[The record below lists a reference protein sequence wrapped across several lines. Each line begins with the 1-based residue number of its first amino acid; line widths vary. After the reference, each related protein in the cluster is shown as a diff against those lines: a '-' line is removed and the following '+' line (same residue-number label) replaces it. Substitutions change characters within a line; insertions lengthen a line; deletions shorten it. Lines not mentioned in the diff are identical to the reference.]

1 VILAGNRALRFFTA
15 VGLATLGLLAGP
27 ARAQLAQL
35 AGPLVQLIDADERDD
50 HTNVTV
56 EFSCSVRYVANIPA
70 SRGSSTVI
78 QLRLGPDCGASAAA
92 IPETPLVGGS
102 SALNITARAESAGLG
117 NVALTLAWGKELNF
131 VLAPTSDGR
140 GLRVRLLRAGRGA
153 IGKVGVNEAPEAPEG
168 YAVNLVSS
176 RQPIDAAAVQAA
188 ATALQTKA
196 YVSEL
201 DIDDTHWYRL
211 RVGPFTSRKEAER
224 VLRAASQQYPR
235 AWIGINDETSTE
247 VMATAHAA
255 TPTASAGPVDP
266 PLPDAE
272 RKKLLRDAQ
281 AAIKHRKFPQAIE
294 LLTKLLRQP
303 EYPDRQMAQELLGL
317 TQQRA
322 GHLALAK
329 QAYEDYLQRYPDGLG
344 APRIRNRLRT
354 LAAAGRG
361 ARSTGDFGGGDRE
374 LGWSKTGIA
383 SVLYQNGQDHV
394 EVGGTSTDLTS
405 VNVLLTDADL
415 LVRHRGFRY
424 DFATRVSG
432 GYTHQ
437 LGSTGASSG
446 AGGAGSGRVNAA
458 YVELADRQAGL
469 SGRFGRQSHAGDG
482 ILGIFDGAFLSWQ
495 WKPTLTF
502 NAAAGLPADTGRSGV
517 STDRQFVAL
526 SADFGT
532 FRQAWD
538 FGVFA
543 VGQQI
548 SGNADRRAVG
558 FETRYFVPGRTAV
571 LLVDYDFNFQA
582 LNSAILMG
590 NWALPG
596 RWVLAFDVDHRRS
609 PVLMLRNALIGQPV
623 TDFSALEQLFTP
635 AEIEQ
640 LAQDRTPVTDALSLS
655 LSRPLSER
663 WQLMI
668 DAFGMRTGASPESGG
683 VVATPSTGIDR
694 SLQLQLVGSSLMRA
708 SDLHFFGA
716 RVEQSPTQRSAML
729 MWNARF
735 PIVGAWRIGPRLRV
749 ERRESD
755 TTQSTQML
763 YLPEIRIDWSSQ
775 KSIFEF
781 NAGGE
786 IGKQDLPADTQK
798 TRRLYFLLG
807 YRLRF

>member
-1 VILAGNRALRFFTA
+1 MLAG
-15 VGLATLGLLAGP
+15 VAGANGP
-27 ARAQLAQL
+27 VRAQL

-50 HTNVTV
+50 HTNVAV
-56 EFSCSVRYVANIPA
+56 EFACSVRYVANVPA

-78 QLRLGPDCGASAAA
+78 QLRLGPDCGSGAAA
-92 IPETPLVGGS
+92 IPATPLVGGS
-102 SALNITARAESAGLG
+102 SALSITARIESAGLG
-117 NVALTLAWGKELNF
+117 DVALTLGWGKELNF

-140 GLRVRLLRAGRGA
+140 GLRLRLLRAGRGA
-153 IGKVGVNEAPEAPEG
+153 IARVGVNEAPEAPEG

-188 ATALQTKA
+188 ATALQSSA

-211 RVGPFTSRKEAER
+211 RVGPFTSRKEADR
-224 VLRAASQQYPR
+224 VLRVAVQQYPR
-235 AWIGINDETSTE
+235 AWIGINDETNEGVSA
-247 VMATAHAA
+247 VVKSAV
-255 TPTASAGPVDP
+255 PTASAGPTDP
-266 PLPDAE
+266 PIPDAE
-272 RKKLLRDAQ
+272 RRKLLREAQ
-281 AAIKHRKFPQAIE
+281 AAIKQRKFPQAVE

-303 EYPDRQMAQELLGL
+303 EFPDRQLAQELLGL

-329 QAYEDYLQRYPDGLG
+329 SAYEEYLQRYPDGLA

-361 ARSTGDFGGGDRE
+361 ARATGDFGGGDRE
-374 LGWSKTGIA
+374 LGWSMSGTA
-383 SVLYQNGQDHV
+383 SLLYQNGQDHV
-394 EVGGTSTDLTS
+394 EVGGTSTDTTA
-405 VNVLLTDADL
+405 VNVLLTDADVL
-415 LVRHRGFRY
+415 ARHRGFRY
-424 DFATRVSG
+424 DFSARASG

-437 LGSTGASSG
+437 LGGAASGGSTSST
-446 AGGAGSGRVNAA
+446 GSGRVSAFYA
-458 YVELADRQAGL
+458 ELADRQLGL
-469 SGRFGRQSHAGDG
+469 AARLGRQSHAGDG
-482 ILGIFDGAFLSWQ
+482 VLGIFDGAFVSWQ
-495 WKPTLTF
+495 WKPSVTL
-502 NAAAGLPADTGRSGV
+502 NVALGLPADTARSGV
-517 STDRQFVAL
+517 STDRQFLAL
-526 SADFGT
+526 SADFGP

-543 VGQQI
+543 VGQQV
-548 SGNADRRAVG
+548 SGSADRRAIG

-582 LNSAILMG
+582 INSAILMG

-596 RWVLAFDVDHRRS
+596 RWVLAFDVDHRRT

-623 TDFSALEQLFTP
+623 TDFSALEQLFSP

-668 DAFGMRTGASPESGG
+668 DVFGMRTGASPESGG
-683 VVATPSTGIDR
+683 VVATPSTGLDR
-694 SLQLQLVGSSLMRA
+694 SLQVQLSGSSLMRA

-716 RVEQSPTQRSAML
+716 RVQQSPTQRSALL

-735 PIVGAWRIGPRLRV
+735 PIVGAWRIGPRLRI
-749 ERRESD
+749 ERREND
-755 TTQSTQML
+755 TTQSTQTL
-763 YLPEIRIDWSSQ
+763 YLPEIRIDWSNQ
-775 KSIFEF
+775 RSIFEF

-786 IGKQDLPADTQK
+786 LGQQDLPADTQK

>member
-1 VILAGNRALRFFTA
+1 MLACAA
-15 VGLATLGLLAGP
+15 AAPGP
-27 ARAQLAQL
+27 AHAQL
-35 AGPLVQLIDADERDD
+35 AGPLVQIIDADERDD
-50 HTNVTV
+50 HTNVAI

-78 QLRLGPDCGASAAA
+78 QLRLGPDCGSGAAA
-92 IPETPLVGGS
+92 IPERPLVGGS
-102 SALNITARAESAGLG
+102 SALNITARLESAGLD
-117 NVALTLAWGKELNF
+117 NVALTLGWGKELNF

-140 GLRVRLLRAGRGA
+140 GLRLRLLRAGRGA
-153 IGKVGVNEAPEAPEG
+153 IAKVGVNEAPEAPEG
-168 YAVNLVSS
+168 YAVNLQSS

-188 ATALQTKA
+188 ATALQSNA

-224 VLRAASQQYPR
+224 VLHVAMQQYPR
-235 AWIGINDETSTE
+235 AWIGINDETNTGVLAVPKSA
-247 VMATAHAA
+247 V
-255 TPTASAGPVDP
+255 PTAAAGPTDP
-266 PLPDAE
+266 PISDAD
-272 RKKLLRDAQ
+272 RKKLLREAQ
-281 AAIKHRKFPQAIE
+281 GAIKQRKFQQAIE

-329 QAYEDYLQRYPDGLG
+329 VAYEDYLARYPDGVA

-354 LAAAGRG
+354 LASAGRG
-361 ARSTGDFGGGDRE
+361 ARSAGDFGGGDRE
-374 LGWSKTGIA
+374 LGWSKSGTA
-383 SVLYQNGQDHV
+383 SMLYQGGRDHV
-394 EVGGTSTDLTS
+394 EVGGTATDLTS

-424 DFATRVSG
+424 DFTTRVSG

-437 LGSTGASSG
+437 LGGAASGGSTGS
-446 AGGAGSGRVNAA
+446 AGSGRVSAA
-458 YVELADRQAGL
+458 YAEFADRQAGL
-469 SGRFGRQSHAGDG
+469 SARVGRQSHAGNG
-482 ILGIFDGAFLSWQ
+482 ILGIFDGAFVSWQ
-495 WKPTLTF
+495 WKPSVTL
-502 NAAAGLPADTGRSGV
+502 NVAGGMPADTARSGV
-517 STDRQFVAL
+517 NTDRQFLAL
-526 SADFGT
+526 SADFGPY
-532 FRQAWD
+532 RQAWD

-543 VGQQI
+543 VAQQVA
-548 SGNADRRAVG
+548 GNADRRALG

-571 LLVDYDFNFQA
+571 LLMDYDFQFQA
-582 LNSAILMG
+582 INSAILMG

-596 RWVLAFDVDHRRS
+596 RWILAFDVDHRRS
-609 PVLMLRNALIGQPV
+609 PVLTLRNALIGQPV
-623 TDFSALEQLFTP
+623 TDFNALEALFTP
-635 AEIEQ
+635 TEIEQ

-655 LSRPLSER
+655 LTRPLTDR

-683 VVATPSTGIDR
+683 VAATPSTGLDK

-716 RVEQSPTQRSAML
+716 RVQQSSSQRSAML

-735 PIVGAWRIGPRLRV
+735 PIVGAWRLGPRLRV

-755 TTQSTQML
+755 ATQSTQML
-763 YLPEIRIDWSSQ
+763 YLPEIRIDWSNQ
-775 KSIFEF
+775 RSIFEF

-786 IGKQDLPADTQK
+786 IGKQDLPADTQN